1 LKYDCAAASDF
12 KIPAYV
18 KNQKLQKVNKKKQRV
33 FFTIGKNSNGNN
45 DVTGNGITS
54 KIQ

>member
-1 LKYDCAAASDF
+1 LKYDCATDSAF
-12 KIPAYV
+12 KIPAYA
-18 KNQKLQKVNKKKQRV
+18 KKQKIQKLNKKKQRV

-45 DVTGNGITS
+45 DVTGKGITS